1 MSRPKPD
8 ILLEYTNPKNYK
20 SEQVL
25 KAEAIYAVFY
35 KDAPVNLRSLNTLV
49 NYPGPKY
56 KKVSLIVI
64 PARGGSKGIAR
75 KNIRPLAGFPLIY
88 YSIQASKNINFI
100 ARRIKRFQSQ

>member
-25 KAEAIYAVFY
+25 KAEAIYAVFF

-56 KKVSLIVI
+56 KLSLIHI
-64 PARGGSKGIAR
+64 
-75 KNIRPLAGFPLIY
+75 
-88 YSIQASKNINFI
+88 
-100 ARRIKRFQSQ
+100 